1 MRHYSQPEFHDV
13 VRLDFEHAEQQRLL
27 REYRAAMLAGEHG
40 GARLERLVEYNRS
53 HFQLEEMLMEEHAYP
68 DLEAHLADH
77 VQLLAA
83 TVAMADVAAADACAL
98 LLKRH
103 NGDRDARLARFLDRR
118 TTLR

>member
-1 MRHYSQPEFHDV
+1 MRHYSHPEFHDV

-27 REYRAAMLAGEHG
+27 REYRAAVLAGG
-40 GARLERLVEYNRS
+40 DGAAFLERLIEYNRG

-68 DLEAHLADH
+68 DLEAHAADH
-77 VQLLAA
+77 AKLLSVTA
-83 TVAMADVAAADACAL
+83 TMADAAAADACAA

-103 NGDRDARLARFLDRR
+103 TGDPDARLARFLDRR